1 MCGRPSPR
9 KGCHAVQCRGV
20 VGEGSWGALL
30 GEQPDK
36 VGDQFI
42 QPGYFSRR
50 LNSHGAPP
58 CVSAVKGAGTP
69 HCPRSGPLPSLR
81 RADWR
86 HAPLQG
92 RVGSLAVGRSLG
104 GRGCWG
110 EPGEALRVNGA
121 GDKTGDRNSSV
132 LTSFATERIHAN
144 GPNPS
149 TVTTNSASV
158 ATASTRCCC
167 IVHIR
172 PGPRL
177 LVLDLPSHLLR
188 HFDTPVPC
196 TLLIASSPQA
206 VIVANPRT
214 TQRPTTTL
222 KTREAGHNN
231 PPPTT
236 PTTRQKDA
244 LPPTPE
250 RLPDSATCTYT
261 STTTTSCPA

>member
-20 VGEGSWGALL
+20 VGGGSWGRCWGSNQTKLEINSSSPVAFPDALTAMAPRPVSVLLRGRVPPIVHVL
-30 GEQPDK
+30 GPD
-36 VGDQFI
+36 
-42 QPGYFSRR
+42 
-50 LNSHGAPP
+50 
-58 CVSAVKGAGTP
+58 P
-69 HCPRSGPLPSLR
+69 HCAVQIGAMHLCRAGWDPWPS
-81 RADWR
+81 ADHWV
-86 HAPLQG
+86 AG
-92 RVGSLAVGRSLG
+92 AVG
-104 GRGCWG
+104 G

-196 TLLIASSPQA
+196 PLLIASSPQA

-214 TQRPTTTL
+214 TQRPTTTV

-250 RLPDSATCTYT
+250 RLPDSATCSYT